1 MFPSPQSRG
10 LRRPRSIA
18 RTAALGFPLFVI
30 SSFLIQTVHAQI
42 SSPADNPASIPAGAI
57 PPLPAKPPAKHQAK
71 SSAATI
77 SAKQAREADD
87 AYLEGAKHVEHKDLA
102 AAMRSFE
109 QAVHLNPNNS
119 DYSLSLIVT
128 RENYVTELVQRAARA
143 RSIGDVALADSLLA
157 QARTLDPNNHV
168 VTQHFETA
176 DVTHPTNVQKGPGLF
191 YSSID
196 PSKFPAQN
204 IASTLSGPVE
214 LTPDTGKRS
223 VHLHGDVQS
232 VVRNL
237 YSLYGIKVSFD
248 SSVTGGRPINLDMN
262 NVTYSGATRALD
274 MAAGIFSVPVQP
286 KTVLVAKDTQ
296 ENRDALMPQV
306 EETIYLP
313 GRSND
318 EMQQLANVARNI
330 FDIKEV
336 TASATGGYM
345 LLRGNEPV
353 LREVNAVYDDM
364 LDQNPEVLFDV
375 TLYEIDTSV
384 ENNVG
389 AALPASLSG
398 FDVLSSAQNL
408 ITSNQSL
415 INQAVASGLLTLTG
429 SAGAQELAEVAFLVA
444 AGVSGSSEFTTLL
457 GVVGTDGGL
466 PLAGVSV
473 ASGGTFDLGLTSTDV
488 RLVDAA
494 QVRASNRQAATFR
507 EGTRYPVVTGTYSSG
522 ATSSLASSLSG
533 LNINGTSASSLL
545 SQYLGS
551 STTTVPEFQYED
563 LGITLKLTPQVLHND
578 EVSLAVDMKLEA
590 LAGTSLNNIPILNNR
605 ALTSTI
611 TVPAGKT
618 AMLATL
624 VTTNEV
630 KGLTGLPGL
639 SELPGFQGTEQDLQK
654 STTELLITVTPH
666 IARAGR
672 IQIASRRLAAI
683 RTGPSSNTGSD
694 LGIGSDAG
702 ANSAP
707 RPESGRG
714 VNSGTE
720 PGSSRGLG
728 QGANQNSGAFPP
740 Q

>member
-1 MFPSPQSRG
+1 LVRLNQHMLPSPQSRG
-10 LRRPRSIA
+10 PRRLRRIA
-18 RTAALGFPLFVI
+18 RTAALGFPLFAI
-30 SSFLIQTVHAQI
+30 SSFLIQTVRAQ
-42 SSPADNPASIPAGAI
+42 STSPADNPASIPAGAI
-57 PPLPAKPPAKHQAK
+57 PPFRAKPQAK
-71 SSAATI
+71 SSAAPL
-77 SAKQAREADD
+77 SPKQAREADD
-87 AYLEGAKHVEHKDLA
+87 AYLEGAKHVQHKDLA
-102 AAMRSFE
+102 AAVRSFE
-109 QAVHLNPNNS
+109 QAVRLDPNNS

-143 RSIGDVALADSLLA
+143 RSVGDTALADSLLA

-168 VTQHFETA
+168 VTQHFGTA
-176 DVTHPTNVQKGPGLF
+176 PSDVTHPTNVQKGPGLF

-196 PSKFPAQN
+196 PSKFPAQG

-214 LTPDTGKRS
+214 LAPDTGERD

-232 VVRNL
+232 VARNL

-262 NVTYSGATRALD
+262 KVTYAGATRALD
-274 MAAGIFSVPVQP
+274 LAGGIFSVPVQP

-296 ENRDALMPQV
+296 ENRDSLMPQV

-313 GRSND
+313 GRTND

-336 TASATGGYM
+336 TASSTGGFV
-345 LLRGNEPV
+345 LLRGNEQV

-364 LDQNPEVLFDV
+364 LVENPEVLFDV
-375 TLYEIDTSV
+375 TLYEIDKSV
-384 ENNVG
+384 ENNIG

-429 SAGAQELAEVAFLVA
+429 SAGAQELAEVAFLIA
-444 AGVSGSSEFTTLL
+444 AGVSGASEFTTLL

-473 ASGGTFDLGLTSTDV
+473 ASGGTFDLGLISSDV

-494 QVRASNRQAATFR
+494 QVRADNRQQATFR
-507 EGTRYPVVTGTYSSG
+507 VGSRYPVVTGTYSSG

-545 SQYLGS
+545 SQFLGS

-578 EVSLAVDMKLEA
+578 EVSLAVDMKIEA
-590 LAGTSLNNIPILNNR
+590 LGGTSLNNIPILNNR

-639 SELPGFQGTEQDLQK
+639 SELPGFQGTEQDIQK
-654 STTELLITVTPH
+654 SKTELLITITPH

-672 IQIASRRLAAI
+672 IQISSRRLAAV
-683 RTGPSSNTGSD
+683 RTGPSSNMGSD
-694 LGIGSDAG
+694 FGVGSD
-702 ANSAP
+702 
-707 RPESGRG
+707 
-714 VNSGTE
+714 SGTE
-720 PGSSRGLG
+720 PARRTESGEPGLIRGPG
-728 QGANQNSGAFPP
+728 QGTNQNPGASP